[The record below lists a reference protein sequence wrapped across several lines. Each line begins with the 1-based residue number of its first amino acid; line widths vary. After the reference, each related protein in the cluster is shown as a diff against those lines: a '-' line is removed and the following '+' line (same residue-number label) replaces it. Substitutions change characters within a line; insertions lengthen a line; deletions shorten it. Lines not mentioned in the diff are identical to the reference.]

1 MALGCPPEPEGGTGM
16 EAAKAA
22 QIFHDWAIQEGLMS
36 ESPVASASSPAEL
49 AQVSPASEDGK
60 AILRQK
66 RILSVGFNEAA
77 REIVAYTKLAAPAGK
92 KTKALLPSLIDDVKI
107 KYHQG
112 NHTKAGD
119 APVLPFGGPPY
130 VIRNVGGANRLACGS
145 SISVGNCV
153 DAGTLGALVRDQNGA
168 MFGLSNNHVSA
179 SCSHAEAG
187 LPVVAP
193 GLADVAAGG
202 LHPFT
207 IGLHEKAL
215 PMIIGSPTVVDISN
229 NSDAA
234 IFKIINEAQLS
245 SFQGTAYDTPAAT
258 APLAAG
264 IEVEKVG
271 RTTGHTKGYVESQ
284 YFGPLDVNYHA
295 PRYGFSGRIFFKNA
309 FAITG
314 VGSSFS
320 DNGDS
325 GSLITAVIDGE
336 RRAVGIVFGG
346 SPSGKA
352 PGGILTVALP
362 IEPILQA
369 LNVTLVAGHNI

>member
-1 MALGCPPEPEGGTGM
+1 MQ
-16 EAAKAA
+16 AAKAA
-22 QIFHDWAIQEGLMS
+22 QIFHDWAIGEGLMS
-36 ESPVASASSPAEL
+36 ESPMARTSSDGEL
-49 AQVSPASEDGK
+49 AQVAPASEDGK

-77 REIVAYTKLAAPAGK
+77 REIIAYTKLAAPTGK
-92 KTKALLPSLIDDVKI
+92 KNKALLPSRIDDVKI

-112 NHTKAGD
+112 NNTKAGD
-119 APVLPFGGPPY
+119 TPTLPFGGPPY
-130 VIRNVGGANRLACGS
+130 VIRNAAGKDRLTCGS

-153 DAGTLGALVRDQNGA
+153 DAGTLGALVRDQAGT

-187 LPVVAP
+187 LPIVAP
-193 GLADVAAGG
+193 GLMDVAAHS

-215 PMIIGSPTVVDISN
+215 PMLIGSPTVVDISS

-234 IFKIINEAQLS
+234 IFKIINDTLLS
-245 SFQGTAYDTPAAT
+245 SFQGTAYDTPAVT
-258 APLAAG
+258 MPLAAG

-284 YFGPLDVNYHA
+284 YCGPLDVTYHA
-295 PRYGFSGRIFFKNA
+295 PRYGFSGRIYFDNA
-309 FAITG
+309 FAISG
-314 VGSSFS
+314 VGTAFS
-320 DNGDS
+320 DHGDS
-325 GSLITAVIDGE
+325 GSLITTMVNGE

-346 SPSGKA
+346 SPSGTA
-352 PGGILTVALP
+352 AGGTLTVALP
-362 IEPILQA
+362 IEPILHA
-369 LNVTLVAGHNI
+369 LNVTLVAGHNV